1 MLQSLIRNIWI
12 PRKPYYFQVDQEIWV
27 GIGLMSCDVF
37 KKRSADKIN
46 KALKDSGPIPA
57 HGH

>member
-12 PRKPYYFQVDQEIWV
+12 PRKPYYFQVYPNNWV
-27 GIGLMSCDVF
+27 GTGLMSCDF
-37 KKRSADKIN
+37 FLIRSADKKN
-46 KALKDSGPIPA
+46 KALKDPGPIPA